1 MNVLVAG
8 GAGLVGAAVARG
20 LLAEETDVVVADDF
34 GEEGDGRT
42 VKEWRLQRLGA
53 DPRLAVERVD
63 LADAQALADLF
74 GRRRPAAVVNAALFD
89 PAGPGAGPLMFAA
102 RAAGTGLFVHLSDGA
117 LYAPGP
123 EPERPA
129 REDEPLD
136 AAGEVGL
143 AAKLEEERLLAELG
157 LPFVALRLFEVLG
170 PMFPPRRFPV
180 VPLEAI
186 LAGEEVL
193 YEESGWRDVVHIDD
207 AVRGV
212 LLSLRRR
219 PIGKAVNLGGGLLV
233 NPRTLLALLAR
244 EAGRELRIRV
254 TPPPGPLRPRRPAN
268 LERARTEL
276 GWAPAFTVGEIVE
289 SLVSARVGRSAA
301 RRRPAPAAGARERA
315 ARVREP
321 ARAVSRRELF
331 GLFRRPFRGPGR

>member
-8 GAGLVGAAVARG
+8 GAGLLGAAVARA
-20 LLAEETDVVVADDF
+20 LLAEGTDVVVADDF
-34 GEEGDGRT
+34 GERGDGT
-42 VKEWRLQRLGA
+42 VVKEWRVQRLGA
-53 DPRLAVERVD
+53 DARLAVERAD
-63 LADAQALADLF
+63 LSDAAVLADLF

-89 PAGPGAGPLMFAA
+89 PAGPGAGALMRAA
-102 RAAGTGLFVHLSDGA
+102 RTAGTGLFVHLSDGA

-136 AAGEVGL
+136 AGGEAGL
-143 AAKLEEERLLAELG
+143 ASKLEEERHLAELG
-157 LPFVALRLFEVLG
+157 LPSVTLRLFEVLG

-180 VPLEAI
+180 EPLEAI

-193 YEESGWRDVVHIDD
+193 YEASGWRDVVHIDD
-207 AVRGV
+207 AVRGI

-219 PIGKAVNLGGGLLV
+219 PIGMAVNLGGGLLV
-233 NPRTLLALLAR
+233 NPRTLIALLAR

-268 LERARTEL
+268 LERVRTEL
-276 GWAPAFTVGEIVE
+276 AWAPALTVGGIVE
-289 SLVSARVGRSAA
+289 SLVSARLGHRPRSGRAPGKPAREPAA
-301 RRRPAPAAGARERA
+301 RH
-315 ARVREP
+315 REP

>member
-8 GAGLVGAAVARG
+8 GAGLLGAAVVKA
-20 LLAEETDVVVADDF
+20 LLAEGSDVILADDF
-34 GEEGDGRT
+34 GEAGDGT
-42 VKEWRLQRLGA
+42 VVKEWRVERLGA
-53 DPRLAVERVD
+53 DPRLAVERAD
-63 LADAQALADLF
+63 LTDAAALADLF

-89 PAGPGAGPLMFAA
+89 PAGPGAGALMRAA
-102 RAAGTGLFVHLSDGA
+102 RSAGTGLFVHLSDGA

-136 AAGEVGL
+136 AGGEAGL
-143 AAKLEEERLLAELG
+143 ASKLEEERLLADLA
-157 LPFVALRLFEVLG
+157 LPFVTLRVFEVLG

-180 VPLEAI
+180 GPLEAI

-207 AVRGV
+207 TVRGV
-212 LLSLRRR
+212 VLSLRRR
-219 PIGKAVNLGGGLLV
+219 PVGKAVNLGGGLLV
-233 NPRTLLALLAR
+233 NPRTLIALLAR

-276 GWAPAFTVGEIVE
+276 GWAPAFTAGGIVE
-289 SLVSARVGRSAA
+289 SLVAARVGKVGG
-301 RRRPAPAAGARERA
+301 RRRPAAAAPA
-315 ARVREP
+315 REP
-321 ARAVSRRELF
+321 ARPVSRRELF
-331 GLFRRPFRGPGR
+331 GLFRRPFRRPGR